1 MIIVKVRI
9 TASTHDLP
17 KITDLI
23 GHIYDVIEEES
34 EGVWID
40 RSPYPNFF
48 IWNDEFEVIQNEE
61 YVEDESVLA

>member
-1 MIIVKVRI
+1 MKVRI

-23 GHIYDVIEEES
+23 GHVYDVVEEES
-34 EGVWID
+34 DGVWID

-48 IWNDEFEVIQNEE
+48 IWNDEFEVVQGEE
-61 YVEDESVLA
+61 YVKDESVLA